1 MDELSKFVQQYPL
14 SHSESYFVCIVEII
28 ILQYYQT
35 TDLHLYLYCMP
46 IHSTSHPESFFW
58 FGVKPSPLHK
68 KTFLLNFYSCIRKFL
83 NFNLLKALVD
93 TFAGAAVCSH
103 YAHRKKW
110 EKGKEG
116 CCHSPE
122 KTWTFF
128 FIFAQTLN
136 LKKFLFSC
144 AHDTKSLNNCG

>member
-116 CCHSPE
+116 CCHSR
-122 KTWTFF
+122 K
-128 FIFAQTLN
+128 N
-136 LKKFLFSC
+136 LDVFHFCTNSKSQKVSVFLCS
-144 AHDTKSLNNCG
+144 